1 MAKEQ
6 VRHIRS
12 VADSLYRMVDTDPT
26 EAVGRARSLEA
37 NEYLPQSEVDAIK
50 GVIFIDAGNVLQDAK
65 IVSEGVDLIRPLL
78 KVQPDRMDIIY
89 NLANG
94 LSTLAQ
100 ITKLPIGQWYLK
112 TSDYRREARLH
123 FESVGQSK
131 AAEFGIMARAK
142 TNQANLLNQSF
153 RWLEAYELYREAIR
167 LDPKNVIAAS
177 GAVKLL
183 LRAADRRLGHSK
195 LLKALA
201 ARYLRL
207 FREHQGQLVE
217 YGGSRAE
224 KILGELPSDLDEDV
238 DIHWPPDLSNADNF
252 TRFVA
257 DNNLSLSL
265 TIEGLDPDL
274 RYWDSLSIHSIHE
287 DLGTPYGVPPIFA
300 MFNVLKA
307 DYLAARWL
315 AYQAIHNL
323 ARESGSYADT
333 LDYAMYG
340 IRESLFTLA
349 QRSAIDILDRIAV
362 AASEYLGLK
371 DSPSSTYFWKRWH
384 VTEGRSLKRPLE
396 WQPAITN
403 EIDKGN
409 TALIALAE
417 LAEDIAVGGYLQPK
431 RTLRNESTHRFVI
444 LHDMGS
450 SGSRESRYVKHF
462 NVEDFKKQTISALKL
477 VRSALFYFVE
487 MITIHESQLE
497 REEGL
502 SVPLEVPPHHWIRG
516 DDYTSV
522 KGPS

>member
-1 MAKEQ
+1 MTKE
-6 VRHIRS
+6 RIHHIRA
-12 VADSLYRMVDTDPT
+12 VAGPLHRMVDTDPFG
-26 EAVGRARSLEA
+26 AIKQARSLETTQH
-37 NEYLPQSEVDAIK
+37 LDQSEVDAIK
-50 GVIFIDAGNVLQDAK
+50 GAIFIDAGNKLQDAEV
-65 IVSEGVDLIRPLL
+65 VSEGVTLTRALQKLYPE
-78 KVQPDRMDIIY
+78 RMDITY

-94 LSTLAQ
+94 LSALAQ
-100 ITKLPIGQWYLK
+100 ITKLPMEQWYLK
-112 TSDYRREARLH
+112 TSDYRRDARLH
-123 FESVGQSK
+123 FESVGRSK
-131 AAEFGIMARAK
+131 QAESGIKARAK

-153 RWLEAYELYREAIR
+153 RWLEAYELYQEAIR

-207 FREHQGQLVE
+207 FREHQSQLVK

-224 KILGELPSDLDEDV
+224 RILDELPINLDEDV
-238 DIHWPPDLSNADNF
+238 DIHWPPDLSSADNF

-265 TIEGLDPDL
+265 TIEGLNPDL
-274 RYWDSLSIHSIHE
+274 RYWDSLSIQSIHE
-287 DLGTPYGVPPIFA
+287 DLDTPYGVPPIFA

-307 DYLAARWL
+307 DYLATRWL

-333 LDYAMYG
+333 LDYAIYG
-340 IRESLFTLA
+340 IRESLFSLA

-362 AASEYLGLK
+362 ATSEYLGLEEL
-371 DSPSSTYFWKRWH
+371 PSSIYFWKRWH
-384 VTEGRSLKRPLE
+384 VTEGRSLKKPLE
-396 WQPAITN
+396 WQSAITN
-403 EIDKGN
+403 EINKGN

-462 NVEDFKKQTISALKL
+462 NVEDFKEQTISALRL

-516 DDYTSV
+516 EEE
-522 KGPS
+522 

>member
-1 MAKEQ
+1 MTKEQ
-6 VRHIRS
+6 IRHIRS
-12 VADSLYRMVDTDPT
+12 VADSLHRMVDTDPT
-26 EAVGRARSLEA
+26 EAVGRARSLKA
-37 NEYLPQSEVDAIK
+37 AEYLPQSEVDAIK
-50 GVIFIDAGNVLQDAK
+50 GAIFIDAGNVLQDAK
-65 IVSEGVDLIRPLL
+65 IISEGVDLIRTLL

-94 LSTLAQ
+94 LSALAQ

-112 TSDYRREARLH
+112 TSGYRREARLH

-131 AAEFGIMARAK
+131 TAEFGIMARAK

-177 GAVKLL
+177 GAVKVL
-183 LRAADRRLGHSK
+183 LRAADRKLGHSK

-207 FREHQGQLVE
+207 FREHQSQLGE

-224 KILGELPSDLDEDV
+224 KILDELPSDLDV
-238 DIHWPPDLSNADNF
+238 DIHWPPDLSNADDF

-265 TIEGLDPDL
+265 TIEGLNPDV
-274 RYWDSLSIHSIHE
+274 RYWDSLSIQSIRE
-287 DLGTPYGVPPIFA
+287 DLDTPHGVPPIFA

-315 AYQAIHNL
+315 AYQAIRNL

-371 DSPSSTYFWKRWH
+371 GSPSSIYFWKRWH
-384 VTEGRSLKRPLE
+384 VNDGHELKRPLE
-396 WQPAITN
+396 WQPVIKN

-417 LAEDIAVGGYLQPK
+417 LAEDIAVGGYLAPK

-444 LHDMGS
+444 VHDMGG

-462 NVEDFKKQTISALKL
+462 NVEDFKIQTISALKL
-477 VRSALFYFVE
+477 VRAALFYFVE

-497 REEGL
+497 REDGL
-502 SVPLEVPPHHWIRG
+502 SVPMEVPPHHWIRG
-516 DDYTSV
+516 DDYTSTW
-522 KGPS
+522 

>member
-1 MAKEQ
+1 MTKEQ
-6 VRHIRS
+6 IRHIRS

-26 EAVGRARSLEA
+26 EAAGRARSLEA
-37 NEYLPQSEVDAIK
+37 TEYLPQSEVDAIK
-50 GVIFIDAGNVLQDAK
+50 GAIFIDAGNELQDVE
-65 IVSEGVDLIRPLL
+65 IVSEGVDLIRTLL
-78 KVQPDRMDIIY
+78 KVHPDRMDIIY

-94 LSTLAQ
+94 LSALAQ
-100 ITKLPIGQWYLK
+100 VTKLPIGHWYLK

-131 AAEFGIMARAK
+131 TAEFGIMARAK

-153 RWLEAYELYREAIR
+153 RWLEAYELYREAVR

-177 GAVKLL
+177 GAVKVL
-183 LRAADRRLGHSK
+183 LRATERRLGHNK
-195 LLKALA
+195 LLQALA

-207 FREHQGQLVE
+207 VREHQSQLSK

-224 KILGELPSDLDEDV
+224 KILDELPSDLDVDV
-238 DIHWPPDLSNADNF
+238 DVHWPPDLSNADDF

-274 RYWDSLSIHSIHE
+274 RHWDSLSIQSIHE
-287 DLGTPYGVPPIFA
+287 DLDTPHGVPTIFA
-300 MFNVLKA
+300 MFNILKA

-315 AYQAIHNL
+315 AYQAIRNL

-349 QRSAIDILDRIAV
+349 QRSTIDILDRIAV
-362 AASEYLGLK
+362 AASEYFGLN
-371 DSPSSTYFWKRWH
+371 DSPSIIYFWKRWH
-384 VTEGRSLKRPLE
+384 VNDGRKLNRPLE
-396 WQPAITN
+396 WQPFIKN

-417 LAEDIAVGGYLQPK
+417 LAEDIAVGGYLAPK

-444 LHDMGS
+444 VHDMGS

-462 NVEDFKKQTISALKL
+462 NVEDFKIQTISALKL
-477 VRSALFYFVE
+477 ARAALFYFVE
-487 MITIHESQLE
+487 MVTIHETRIE
-497 REEGL
+497 REEGF

-516 DDYTSV
+516 DD
-522 KGPS
+522 

>member
-1 MAKEQ
+1 MTKE
-6 VRHIRS
+6 RIHHIQA
-12 VADSLYRMVDTDPT
+12 VVGPLYRMVDTDPIG
-26 EAVGRARSLEA
+26 AVKQARSLETTQH
-37 NEYLPQSEVDAIK
+37 LDQSEVDAIK
-50 GVIFIDAGNVLQDAK
+50 GAIFIDAGNKLQDAEV
-65 IVSEGVDLIRPLL
+65 VSEGVALIRALQKLHPE
-78 KVQPDRMDIIY
+78 RMDITY

-94 LSTLAQ
+94 LSALAQ
-100 ITKLPIGQWYLK
+100 ITKLPMGQWYLK
-112 TSDYRREARLH
+112 TSDYRRDAKLH

-131 AAEFGIMARAK
+131 QAESGIKARAK

-183 LRAADRRLGHSK
+183 LHAADRRLGHSK
-195 LLKALA
+195 ILKALA

-207 FREHQGQLVE
+207 FREHQSLLSE
-217 YGGSRAE
+217 YGGSHAE
-224 KILGELPSDLDEDV
+224 KILDELPSGLDIDV
-238 DIHWPPDLSNADNF
+238 DVHWPPDLSKADDF
-252 TRFVA
+252 TKFVA
-257 DNNLSLSL
+257 GNDLSLSL
-265 TIEGLDPDL
+265 TIEGLNPDL
-274 RYWDSLSIHSIHE
+274 RYWDSLSIQSIHE
-287 DLGTPYGVPPIFA
+287 DLDTPYGVPPIFA

-315 AYQAIHNL
+315 AYQAILDL

-340 IRESLFTLA
+340 ICESLFTLA

-371 DSPSSTYFWKRWH
+371 ELPSSIYFWKRWH

-396 WQPAITN
+396 WQPVITN

-431 RTLRNESTHRFVI
+431 RTLRHESTHRFVI
-444 LHDMGS
+444 LHDMGGS
-450 SGSRESRYVKHF
+450 DSRESRYVTHF
-462 NVEDFKKQTISALKL
+462 NVEDFKIQTISALKL
-477 VRSALFYFVE
+477 VRAALFYFVE
-487 MITIHESQLE
+487 MITIHETQLE
-497 REEGL
+497 REEGF

-516 DDYTSV
+516 DEEQAS
-522 KGPS
+522 GL

>member
-1 MAKEQ
+1 MTKE
-6 VRHIRS
+6 RIHHIQA
-12 VADSLYRMVDTDPT
+12 VADTLYRMVDTDPT
-26 EAVGRARSLEA
+26 GAVKQARSLETT
-37 NEYLPQSEVDAIK
+37 EHLHQSEVDAIK
-50 GVIFIDAGNVLQDAK
+50 GAIFIDAGNKLQDAEV
-65 IVSEGVDLIRPLL
+65 VSEGVALIRTLH
-78 KVQPDRMDIIY
+78 KVHPERMDITY

-94 LSTLAQ
+94 LSALAQ
-100 ITKLPIGQWYLK
+100 ITKLPVGQWYLK

-123 FESVGQSK
+123 FESVGQQSK
-131 AAEFGIMARAK
+131 QAEFGISARAK

-153 RWLEAYELYREAIR
+153 RWLEAYELYQEAIR
-167 LDPKNVIAAS
+167 LDPKNVIATS
-177 GAVKLL
+177 GAVKVL
-183 LRAADRRLGHSK
+183 LRADDRRLGHSK
-195 LLKALA
+195 ILKALV

-207 FREHQGQLVE
+207 FHEHQSLLGE

-224 KILGELPSDLDEDV
+224 KILDELPSDLDMDV
-238 DIHWPPDLSNADNF
+238 DVHWPPDLSKVDDF

-265 TIEGLDPDL
+265 TIEGLNPDL
-274 RYWDSLSIHSIHE
+274 RHWDSLSIQSIHE
-287 DLGTPYGVPPIFA
+287 DLDTPYGVPPIFA

-315 AYQAIHNL
+315 AYQAIRDL

-340 IRESLFTLA
+340 ICESLFTLA

-371 DSPSSTYFWKRWH
+371 DLPSSIYFWKRWH
-384 VTEGRSLKRPLE
+384 VTEDRSLKRPLE
-396 WQPAITN
+396 WQPVITN

-417 LAEDIAVGGYLQPK
+417 LAEDIAVGGYLAPK

-462 NVEDFKKQTISALKL
+462 NVEDFKIQTISALKL
-477 VRSALFYFVE
+477 VRAALFYFVE
-487 MITIHESQLE
+487 MITIHEARLE
-497 REEGL
+497 REEGF

-516 DDYTSV
+516 EEE
-522 KGPS
+522 